1 MKRNFCKF
9 ENISLIFL
17 LSLALFCLQISA
29 QQEVSDSIVRKRIQC
44 IQKTLNKDKIN
55 TQRWWY
61 GWLGG
66 YSAATLVQATIGFS
80 SNSKSTRQ
88 DMGLGA
94 ITTSLGVLGQFFTPI
109 IPGCGADS
117 LANFSENN
125 QENQL
130 VKLIQAEEMLKKV
143 ALAEKEARSWKVHA
157 VTGAVNLGGALITWL
172 GFKRSVWDGATFFA
186 LNTIVTEV
194 QIWSMPGRAMKDYR
208 IYCDKFYSNEKQSAF
223 EPKWF
228 VGIYPGTIQITL
240 LF

>member
-1 MKRNFCKF
+1 MT
-9 ENISLIFL
+9 
-17 LSLALFCLQISA
+17 LALFCFQLSA
-29 QQEVSDSIVRKRIQC
+29 QYEASDSMVWKRIQC
-44 IQKTLNKDKIN
+44 IQKTLNKDKII
-55 TQRWWY
+55 TQCWWF
-61 GWLGG
+61 GWLAG

-94 ITTSLGVLGQFFTPI
+94 ITTSLGILGQFLTPI
-109 IPGCGADS
+109 VPTNGADS
-117 LANFSENN
+117 LASFSENN
-125 QENQL
+125 QENML

-157 VTGAVNLGGALITWL
+157 VTGIVNIGGGLITWL

-208 IYCDKFYSNEKQSAF
+208 IYCDKFYLNEKQSAY
-223 EPKWF
+223 ELRWF
-228 VGIYPGTIQITL
+228 VGIYPGSIQINL